1 MRMLETDLLHQ
12 KAATLAQNNPIL
24 EQTIV
29 KELLHYDIIEALY
42 KSDIAKEIV
51 FQGGTALR
59 LCYGAFRYS
68 EDLDFVLK
76 NTGTFTPEL
85 MQAFHHVF
93 IQSIKKKYGLKAEVD
108 TPKVKELDDNRSV
121 DVQKW
126 TAKIMLPPTHMRQP
140 KINIEIANVPSYDH
154 SIVMIKDNYTQK
166 VGASMV
172 AALNVESKTEILA
185 DKVIAVAGRSYFK
198 ARDFWDI
205 KYLIDDK
212 NTLNPSLVHRKIK
225 DYKIQDFQK
234 KFDEKVKLLDDATIR
249 SQFIKEMERFLD
261 VNMVQMIQTPEVI
274 DSIFKAT
281 KELGRTLSTI
291 DFENFDSHV
300 VSSKKEDEFNMFS
313 AKLKRES

>member
-1 MRMLETDLLHQ
+1 MDRLETDLLHQ
-12 KAATLAQNNPIL
+12 KAAAFSQNNPAL

-76 NTGTFTPEL
+76 NTGAFTPDL
-85 MQAFHHVF
+85 MKAFNHVF
-93 IQSIKKKYGLKAEVD
+93 IQSIKKKYGLKAQVD
-108 TPKVKELDDNRSV
+108 TPKVKASDETKNI
-121 DVQKW
+121 DVKKW
-126 TAKIMLPPTHMRQP
+126 TAKIMLPSTHTRQP

-154 SIVMIKDNYTQK
+154 SIVMVKDNYTQK
-166 VGASMV
+166 VGGSMV

-185 DKVIAVAGRSYFK
+185 DKLIAVAGRSYFK

-212 NTLNPSLVHRKIK
+212 NTLNSSLVHRKIK

-234 KFDEKVKLLDDATIR
+234 KFDDKVKLLDDTTIR

-261 VNMVQMIQTPEVI
+261 VDMVQMMQKPEVI

-291 DFENFDSHV
+291 DFENFDSNV
-300 VSSKKEDEFNMFS
+300 ASQKEKEEFNMFS
-313 AKLKRES
+313 SKLKR

>member
-1 MRMLETDLLHQ
+1 MDRLETDLLHQ
-12 KAATLAQNNPIL
+12 KAAALSRNSSSL

-76 NTGTFTPEL
+76 NTDTFTPEL
-85 MQAFHHVF
+85 MNAFNHVF
-93 IQSIKKKYGLKAEVD
+93 IQSIKKKYGLKAQVD
-108 TPKVKELDDNRSV
+108 TPKLKASDETKNV
-121 DVQKW
+121 DVKKW
-126 TAKIMLPPTHMRQP
+126 TAKILLPSTHMRQP

-154 SIVMIKDNYTQK
+154 SIVMVKDNYSQT
-166 VGASMV
+166 VGGSMV

-185 DKVIAVAGRSYFK
+185 DKLIAVAGRAYFK

-212 NTLNPSLVHRKIK
+212 NTLNTSLVHRKIK
-225 DYKIQDFQK
+225 DYNIQDFQK
-234 KFDEKVKLLDDATIR
+234 KFDDKVKLLDDAAIR
-249 SQFIKEMERFLD
+249 LQFIQEMERFLD
-261 VNMVQMIQTPEVI
+261 VDMVQMMQKQEVI

-281 KELGRTLSTI
+281 KDLGRTLSTI
-291 DFENFDSHV
+291 DFDNFDS
-300 VSSKKEDEFNMFS
+300 SAPSQKEEEFNMFAS
-313 AKLKRES
+313 RLKR

>member
-1 MRMLETDLLHQ
+1 MDRLETDLLHQ
-12 KAATLAQNNPIL
+12 KAAAFSQNSPAL
-24 EQTIV
+24 EQTII

-42 KSDIAKEIV
+42 KSEIAKEIV

-76 NTGTFTPEL
+76 NTNTFTPEL
-85 MQAFHHVF
+85 MKAFNHVF
-93 IQSIKKKYGLKAEVD
+93 IQSIKKKYGLKAQVD
-108 TPKVKELDDNRSV
+108 TPKLKASDETKNV
-121 DVQKW
+121 DVKKW
-126 TAKIMLPPTHMRQP
+126 TAKIMLPSTQMRQP

-154 SIVMIKDNYTQK
+154 SIIMVKDNYTQK
-166 VGASMV
+166 VGGSMV

-185 DKVIAVAGRSYFK
+185 DKLIAVAGRSYFK

-212 NTLNPSLVHRKIK
+212 NTLNPSLVYRKIK
-225 DYKIQDFQK
+225 DYQIQDFQK
-234 KFDEKVKLLDDATIR
+234 KFDDKVKLLDDGAIR

-261 VNMVQMIQTPEVI
+261 IDMVQMMQKPEVI

-281 KELGRTLSTI
+281 IDLGRTLSTI
-291 DFENFDSHV
+291 DFENFDNSV
-300 VSSKKEDEFNMFS
+300 PSKKEEEEFNMFS
-313 AKLKRES
+313 SKLKR